1 MAGQQLTPVTLELG
15 GKSPNIIF
23 SDCDL
28 NKAITGAIAGIFAAT
43 GQTCIAGSR
52 LLVQK
57 DICPTVTNQLVQRAK
72 KIIMGNPVDFNTE
85 MGTTANKPQFQ
96 RILDYINIAKQEGAN
111 LVTGGKPAKD
121 GILANGLF
129 IEPTIFSN
137 VENKMRIAQEE
148 VFGPVL
154 SIIPFDTED
163 EAIEIANGTNFGLAS
178 GVWTLNISRAM
189 RMIRELRSGVVW
201 VNTYRMVAAQAPFG
215 GIKDSGFGRER
226 GELGILEFTTS
237 KNVIINFSD
246 DERDPFAMKS

>member
-1 MAGQQLTPVTLELG
+1 
-15 GKSPNIIF
+15 
-23 SDCDL
+23 
-28 NKAITGAIAGIFAAT
+28 
-43 GQTCIAGSR
+43 
-52 LLVQK
+52 
-57 DICPTVTNQLVQRAK
+57 
-72 KIIMGNPVDFNTE
+72 MGNPVDFNTE
-85 MGTTANKPQFQ
+85 MGTAANKPQFQ

-111 LVTGGKPAKD
+111 LVTGGKPSKD

-154 SIIPFDTED
+154 SIIPFNTED